1 MGYCKTCKVKILDDT
16 DRCPLCGSV
25 LKNDGDETDLNGPI
39 SRTYPDIFA
48 HKKKLNLT
56 LRIVGFLAIAVS
68 LVSIFL
74 NYNLNGGLKGF
85 YWSLIVVG
93 SLLYA
98 FSILRLIAIEAGYI
112 RQMLSGTIG
121 GVLLVVWIDVLTGFH
136 RWSINFVLPGSMLL
150 VDLAFIIFMIINRKN
165 WSGYMLYQLFMI
177 VIALIPLILILTHV
191 VTHPIVSEIAILSAI
206 LVFLGTLILGGAAAR
221 TEIQRRFFL

>member
-165 WSGYMLYQLFMI
+165 WSGYMLYQLLMI
-177 VIALIPLILILTHV
+177 VIALIPFILIMTHV

>member
-25 LKNDGDETDLNGPI
+25 LKNDGDETDPNSPI

-56 LRIVGFLAIAVS
+56 LRIVGFLAVAVS
-68 LVSIFL
+68 LVSVFL

-121 GVLLVVWIDVLTGFH
+121 AVLLVVWIDVLTGFH